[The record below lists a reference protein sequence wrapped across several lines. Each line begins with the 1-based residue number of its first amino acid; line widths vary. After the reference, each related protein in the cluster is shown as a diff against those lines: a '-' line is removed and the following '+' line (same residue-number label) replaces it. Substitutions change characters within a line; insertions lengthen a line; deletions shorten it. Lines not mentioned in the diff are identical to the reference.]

1 MSEWVGGRVGVLAVR
16 GAYSSRYVVTGV
28 LVTNPESIEPSRKIQ
43 KLGAT
48 RRRSRSST
56 QGEVGV
62 M

>member
-1 MSEWVGGRVGVLAVR
+1 MGGRVGVLTVL
-16 GAYSSRYVVTGV
+16 GTYSSRYVVSGV

-48 RRRSRSST
+48 RRRSRSGT
-56 QGEVGV
+56 QGVVGV